1 MIVVAAALGV
11 VWSWTMVYRPLL
23 QVRRLVRDLA
33 EGRVSA
39 GFVAIEAG
47 EVAEEGGHPA
57 TAGAQKEKK
66 LPGLNAE
73 VDGIERDGRAE
84 LFGEGFDGDRDHAL
98 ARVKV
103 GCGPKAGKYSN
114 VTE

>member
-1 MIVVAAALGV
+1 MGGFPAAA
-11 VWSWTMVYRPLL
+11 W
-23 QVRRLVRDLA
+23 
-33 EGRVSA
+33 
-39 GFVAIEAG
+39 
-47 EVAEEGGHPA
+47 AEE
-57 TAGAQKEKK
+57 EKK
-66 LPGLNAE
+66 LPRLDAE